1 MSSFNAIFDK
11 NRLVLARQLA
21 GIRKNELA
29 AKAGVSAS
37 AITTWESG
45 ARKPTTENIE
55 ALADAFSLPP
65 SFFEV
70 NAEYQHT
77 NSQGVE
83 TINGLVASS
92 APHFRSLRATT
103 QLQRDQAEAYTHLV
117 HDVAG
122 ALSRHIDFPERQIPD
137 LPADPEVK
145 NSLIPEL
152 AAQQVRADWG
162 LGVGPIRHVIRE
174 FEKHGVA
181 VVFAPQQSDAID
193 AYSVDTGFLPIVVLH
208 PLKND
213 YYRQR
218 FDAAHELGHLVMHAD
233 AEPGNKT
240 IEAQAHEFAAEFLM
254 PADSIREELP
264 TRMTGAGWMKLKE
277 LKEYWGVSMQAL
289 LYRAKSL
296 GRLSDTSYRNAMI
309 TVSKNKWRVKEPGAI
324 STLEQPSLFP
334 RALEMVTENGIIP
347 ELLRESSQVPP
358 EYFEVITSR
367 VPYTQRIL

>member
-1 MSSFNAIFDK
+1 MSSHKAIFDK
-11 NRLVLARQLA
+11 KRLVLARQLA

-45 ARKPTTENIE
+45 ARTPTTENLE
-55 ALADAFSLPP
+55 ALATVLSLPL

-70 NAEYQHT
+70 NVEYQRPGAH
-77 NSQGVE
+77 GIE

-92 APHFRSLRATT
+92 SPHFRSLRSTT
-103 QLQRDQAEAYTHLV
+103 QLQRDQAAAYTYLV

-122 ALSRHIDFPERQIPD
+122 ALSQHIEFPERQIPD
-137 LPADPEVK
+137 IPADPDVK
-145 NSLIPEL
+145 NSSTPEF
-152 AAQQVRADWG
+152 AAQQVRAEWG
-162 LGVGPIRHVIRE
+162 LGRGPITHVIRE
-174 FEKHGVA
+174 LEKHGVA
-181 VVFAPQQSDAID
+181 VVFAPPQSDSID

-208 PLKND
+208 PVKSD

-254 PADSIREELP
+254 PAESIRRELP
-264 TRMTGAGWMKLKE
+264 TRMDGSSWMKLKE

-289 LYRAKSL
+289 LYRAKTL
-296 GRLSDTSYRNAMI
+296 GCLSEASYRNAMI
-309 TVSKNKWRVKEPGAI
+309 TISKNKWRTKEPGAI

-334 RALEMVTENGIIP
+334 RALEIVTEAGIIP
-347 ELLRESSQVPP
+347 EILRESSQVPQ

-367 VPYTQRIL
+367 VPYSQKIL